1 MRKSEMMKETRK
13 ARARVLQRTGF
24 SALLLIMIEIIIWNV
39 RKMSLPLLVA
49 ILATCAVEIVVSLVS
64 LRGLYSQEKDEK

>member
-24 SALLLIMIEIIIWNV
+24 SALLLIMIEIIVWNV
-39 RKMSLPLLVA
+39 RKMSVPLLVA
-49 ILATCAVEIVVSLVS
+49 ILATCAAEIAVSLIS
-64 LRGLYSQEKDEK
+64 LKELYRQEKDEK